1 MLVLPEKR
9 KLVLNTK
16 LHAEVVAAIP
26 HAKTFTHAGK
36 LLTAVPHGVEETVV
50 LKNMGF
56 KKTPA
61 PILSYYDWPGRYSP
75 MSHQRETAA
84 FMTTHRRALC
94 LNSPGTGKSLSSLWA
109 ADYLL
114 TTGAVKRVLI
124 IAPLSTLKPVWGT
137 EIVRHLPYR
146 RFAIA
151 TGNRARKLQQ
161 LLDPSVKYGIVGHDS
176 FTTLAKELAG
186 EYDLVIYDELTAV
199 KTPGTQRFRVLAKW
213 LTENNTWFWG
223 LTGTP
228 ISQTPVDAWA
238 MAKLVNSPTVPK
250 SFTAFRD
257 MVMEKVSTFRWVPRP
272 AALDICKA
280 VLQPSIRF
288 SLDECQ
294 DIPDTLYLDH
304 ECEMTTAQKNMFKI
318 MQEDLMVVLQ
328 GTTVSAANAAVML
341 SKLLQISC
349 GAVYDQDGNVV
360 DVDSS
365 LRYDALKEIIDEVGG
380 KVILYVPFRAVQ
392 KWLSQRLV
400 ADGLDVAVVNGDV
413 SKTARDKIFTDFQST
428 DRIDV
433 LLAHPKVA
441 SHGLTLTRSSDV
453 IWFAPIYS
461 LEMYEQ
467 ANARIRRLG
476 TTGKTRVH
484 HLYASPFEKE
494 LYRRLKTKQRV
505 LTDFLKMVAGANE

>member
-1 MLVLPEKR
+1 MLAIPEKR

-16 LHAEVVAAIP
+16 LHAEVLAAIP
-26 HAKTFTHAGK
+26 HAKTFEHEGK
-36 LLTAVPHGVEETVV
+36 TLTAVPYGTDEVVV

-61 PILSYYDWPGRYSP
+61 PITHYYDWPGRFAP
-75 MSHQRETAA
+75 MSHQKDTAA
-84 FMTTHRRALC
+84 FLSTHRRALC
-94 LNSPGTGKSLSSLWA
+94 LNSPGTGKTLSSIWA

-114 TTGAVKRVLI
+114 EAGVIKRVLV

-137 EIVRHLPYR
+137 ELKKHLPYR

-151 TGNRARKLQQ
+151 TGTKSRKKE
-161 LLDPSVKYGIVGHDS
+161 LLTDPSVQYGIINHDS
-176 FTTLAKELAG
+176 FTSLADSLHG
-186 EYDLVIYDELTAV
+186 MYDLVIYDELTAV
-199 KTPGTQRFRVLAKW
+199 KTPGTQRFRVLLKW
-213 LTENNTWFWG
+213 LTENNAWFWG

-238 MAKLVNSPTVPK
+238 MAKLVNSTTVPK
-250 SFTAFRD
+250 SFTAFKD
-257 MVMEKVSTFRWVPRP
+257 MVMARVTTYRWVPRP
-272 AALDICKA
+272 NALDICKT

-294 DIPDTLYLDH
+294 DIPDTLYIGH
-304 ECEMTTAQKNMFKI
+304 ECEMTTAQKNLFKI
-318 MQEDLMVVLQ
+318 MQEDLLVVLQ
-328 GTTVSAANAAVML
+328 GTTVSAANTAVML

-349 GAVYDQDGNVV
+349 GAVYDEDGDVV
-360 DVDSS
+360 DVDATH
-365 LRYDALKEIIDEVGG
+365 RYDALKEIIDEVGG

-392 KWLSQRLV
+392 TWLKARLV

-413 SKTARDKIFTDFQST
+413 SKSARDTIFSDFQNT
-428 DRIDV
+428 DKIDV

-494 LYRRLKTKQRV
+494 LYNRLKNKQRV
-505 LTDFLKMVAGANE
+505 LTDFLKLVSGTNE